1 MSCRTI
7 APNSAPMSRR
17 RRIART
23 SLAGV
28 LIGLLAGAI
37 PFVRL
42 PGQLGPDS
50 TLMLRQRAGDLRRAQ
65 RLEEALGV
73 YRTLVAADSGNF
85 EERFWIAKLTGWTG
99 QPAQAESLFTAL
111 LIENPG
117 DYDTRI
123 GRIDVRIRLGRY
135 SAAREDLDALSDLHP
150 NDPEILYRQGRL
162 DEAVGDRQRA
172 RRRFSEALAIR
183 PDDGELRD
191 ALRRVAVDGRWA
203 SGLEYYGEHISGAP
217 ATSGTTAFVQGW
229 PAERLRW
236 RAEGSL
242 QEKFTRTEWRIGN
255 ELSRQLPGGTE
266 IRASAQI
273 APGAQVLPR
282 QSYGVGVTQRV
293 GRLLVHGNYVLLDF
307 ADATVHRLSP
317 RLELYAGSRWLL
329 SAQYAYVRTTGSGAN
344 GGISNHAGSA
354 SVGYLY
360 GEGNLLRISGAAGGE
375 SFTLPSIDVTG
386 AFRAHTI
393 AADWR
398 HFVSPWLGFVLSYG
412 YQARSDDVTQHSYS
426 VGVVR
431 RW

>member
-1 MSCRTI
+1 MS
-7 APNSAPMSRR
+7 PRR
-17 RRIART
+17 RWART
-23 SLAGV
+23 SLAGA
-28 LIGLLAGAI
+28 LIGLLAGGI
-37 PFVRL
+37 PFARL
-42 PGQLGPDS
+42 PGQLSADS

-73 YRTLVAADSGNF
+73 YRALVAADSATF
-85 EERFWIAKLTGWTG
+85 EERFWVAKLTGWTG

-111 LIENPG
+111 LMENPG

-123 GRIDVRIRLGRY
+123 GLIDVRIRLGRY
-135 SAAREDLDALSDLHP
+135 SAAREDLEALSRAYP

-162 DEAVGDRQRA
+162 EEAVGDRRQA

-183 PDDGELRD
+183 PDHGEVRD
-191 ALRRVAVDGRWA
+191 ALRRVAIDGRWV

-236 RAEGSL
+236 RAESSL
-242 QEKFTRTEWRIGN
+242 QEKFTRTEWRVGS
-255 ELSRQLPGGTE
+255 ELSRQLSGGTE
-266 IRASAQI
+266 LRASAQV
-273 APGAQVLPR
+273 APSAEVLPR
-282 QSYGVGVTQRV
+282 QSYGIGVTQRV
-293 GRLLVHGNYVLLDF
+293 GRLLVHGNYGLLDF
-307 ADATVHRLSP
+307 ADATVHRVGP

-329 SAQYAYVRTTGSGAN
+329 SAQYVFVRTTNPGASG
-344 GGISNHAGSA
+344 GVSNHGGSVA
-354 SVGYLY
+354 VGYLY
-360 GEGNLLRISGAAGGE
+360 GEGNLLRISGAVGGE

-398 HFVSPWLGFVLSYG
+398 HFVSPWLGIALSYA
-412 YQARSDDVTQHSYS
+412 YQARSDEVTQHSYG
-426 VGVVR
+426 VGLVR

>member
-1 MSCRTI
+1 MICRNR
-7 APNSAPMSRR
+7 AHSPPMSPRR
-17 RRIART
+17 RWART
-23 SLAGV
+23 SLAGA
-28 LIGLLAGAI
+28 LIGLLAGGI
-37 PFVRL
+37 PFARL
-42 PGQLGPDS
+42 PGQLSADS

-99 QPAQAESLFTAL
+99 QPAQAESLFTVL

-123 GRIDVRIRLGRY
+123 GLIDVRIRLGRY
-135 SAAREDLDALSDLHP
+135 SAAREDLEALSRAYP

-162 DEAVGDRQRA
+162 EEAVGDRRRA

-183 PDDGELRD
+183 PDHGELRD
-191 ALRRVAVDGRWA
+191 ALRRVAINGRWV
-203 SGLEYYGEHISGAP
+203 SGLEYYGEQISGAP
-217 ATSGTTAFVQGW
+217 STSGTTAFVQGW

-282 QSYGVGVTQRV
+282 QSYGIGVTQRV

-354 SVGYLY
+354 SVGDLY

-398 HFVSPWLGFVLSYG
+398 HFVSPWLGFVLSYA